1 MDVVAERAEKEKLIV
16 SAFQKRVLKQHADK
30 MKKTQNENVPK
41 FRNTSLDFRNIV
53 TDEDSLIYRHKGI
66 MRMVDMKRLTKP
78 LRTEKYKRKIT
89 YNMHN
94 RIIMGHYSGLS
105 KDLTFGLSD
114 AVRQD
119 IINELDGTHLQ

>member
-1 MDVVAERAEKEKLIV
+1 MNVVAERAENEKLIV
-16 SAFQKRVLKQHADK
+16 AAFQKRVLKQHAEQ

-41 FRNTSLDFRNIV
+41 FRDTSLDFRNIV

-66 MRMVDMKRLTKP
+66 MRMVDMKRLTRP
-78 LRTEKYKRKIT
+78 LKTEKYKRKIT

-94 RIIMGHYSGLS
+94 RIIMGHYSAIS

-119 IINELDGTHLQ
+119 IINELNGTQI